1 MKNGIYSPMKFLKL
15 LRDINRYY
23 LYGSGNFL
31 STTSCNQHISLMI
44 YTGLLSVSR
53 SQSSIPGT
61 LVKQAHRLLIKR
73 KLETSVIQ

>member
-23 LYGSGNFL
+23 LYGFGNFL

-53 SQSSIPGT
+53 SQSSIPGKP
-61 LVKQAHRLLIKR
+61 VKQAHRLLIKR